1 MDKNAIQ
8 NARDRIGYTKRTRR
22 NGDSKQSSG
31 AGTNL
36 KRIKQENESAVNS
49 EEEETIFSIPGTSQP
64 ISNGSLHSDPAS
76 INSNQTTDPML
87 ERLTL
92 LENNFSLLLSRAEIQ
107 TYASLDEA
115 LSAPSIFAKPITI
128 SMNDPI
134 AIPKQDNQKM
144 PFWRSRIIT
153 LYIDWA
159 KTFSA
164 FRKLPH
170 SDQVA
175 LITNHAS
182 SFMICCEAFRT
193 PEKITPDLIHSTH
206 YFGGVSPSSKSIAI
220 FAKKISYF

>member
-1 MDKNAIQ
+1 MDRSAIQ
-8 NARDRIGYTKRTRR
+8 SSRDRIGYTKRTKR
-22 NGDSKQSSG
+22 NKEHG
-31 AGTNL
+31 AGTAK
-36 KRIKQENESAVNS
+36 KRDASSMKSS
-49 EEEETIFSIPGTSQP
+49 GEEDEMDITGTSRDINHDSLIDP
-64 ISNGSLHSDPAS
+64 ISN
-76 INSNQTTDPML
+76 NFNQNMDPML

-115 LSAPSIFAKPITI
+115 LSAPNIFTKPITV

-134 AIPKQDNQKM
+134 AAPILDKNKM

-170 SDQVA
+170 TDQLA

-182 SFMICCEAFRT
+182 SYMIMCEGNVEIGLRCFY
-193 PEKITPDLIHSTH
+193 S
-206 YFGGVSPSSKSIAI
+206 
-220 FAKKISYF
+220 

>member
-1 MDKNAIQ
+1 MDKTAIQ
-8 NARDRIGYTKRTRR
+8 SSRDRIGYTKRTKR
-22 NGDSKQSSG
+22 NNQHG
-31 AGTNL
+31 AGTTT
-36 KRIKQENESAVNS
+36 KRHVSSVNS
-49 EEEETIFSIPGTSQP
+49 SGEEDETVPNIPGTLHDINHDPLTDS
-64 ISNGSLHSDPAS
+64 IS
-76 INSNQTTDPML
+76 SNFHLTTDPML

-115 LSAPSIFAKPITI
+115 LCASSIFANPITVSI
-128 SMNDPI
+128 NDPI
-134 AIPKQDNQKM
+134 AAPKLDKNKM

-170 SDQVA
+170 TDQVA

-182 SFMICCEAFRT
+182 SYMIMCEGRA
-193 PEKITPDLIHSTH
+193 E
-206 YFGGVSPSSKSIAI
+206 
-220 FAKKISYF
+220 ISFIN